1 MTGHKAATYSLRG
14 AASTARPGTGI
25 NRPYPG
31 RRIPLTR
38 NPIPMSQKPAN
49 PDHATSYERRQQFN
63 RLVAWLHSFRYKHIL
78 RVLEDLSA
86 EIHGRP
92 IRVLEIGCASAKL
105 YGLLHERFAV
115 DYTGIEPQ
123 RSFIDL
129 AESRYGTRPNLRLI
143 CGSAVDEGLV
153 AAVEA
158 PDIIIALETL
168 EHIPE
173 HDVVRIV
180 ENVARRRPR
189 LFVCSVPV
197 EVGPIIWIKN
207 VGSLLMGYMR
217 HREYLWRETFW
228 AGLYQ
233 LDRLPPHG
241 TGHKGFDWRWL
252 AQTIRHNLQI
262 VRRRTFPFAFL
273 PAGLSASVFFVARPR
288 PDSGG

>member
-1 MTGHKAATYSLRG
+1 M
-14 AASTARPGTGI
+14 
-25 NRPYPG
+25 N
-31 RRIPLTR
+31 
-38 NPIPMSQKPAN
+38 QKPAH
-49 PDHATSYERRQQFN
+49 PDVASTYEQGQQFN
-63 RLVAWLHSFRYKHIL
+63 RLVSWLHSFRYAHIL
-78 RVLEDLSA
+78 RVFERLST
-86 EIHGRP
+86 EIRDRP

-105 YGLLHERFAV
+105 YGMLHDRYRV

-123 RSFIDL
+123 QSFL
-129 AESRYGTRPNLRLI
+129 EVAEKRYGARPNLRLI
-143 CGSAVDEGLV
+143 CGSAVDSALLATIET
-153 AAVEA
+153 

-180 ENVARRRPR
+180 ENIAQRRPR
-189 LFVCSVPV
+189 LFVCSVPI

-217 HREYLWRETFW
+217 HKEYRWPETFW

-252 AQTIRHNLQI
+252 AQTIRHNMQ
-262 VRRRTFPFAFL
+262 VVSRKKFPFPLL
-273 PAGLSASVFFVARPR
+273 PAGLSTSVFFVARPR
-288 PDSGG
+288 PDSAGQ